1 MALLMRTSSARLL
14 AVAAVSALAAVAGSA
29 HAQSTCPAGV
39 SHPGEAWPDVSA
51 QVLSQKAEAIT
62 ALEDYA
68 FTLEGADEE
77 RRGIRTDGVVIIRA
91 GELIYERY
99 ARGHDASKRHLSWS
113 VSKSF
118 TNALVGIAVG
128 QGRLSVEDS
137 LCKHL
142 PWVSELG
149 EDRCG
154 ITVRHLLEFSSGL
167 DWQEVYE
174 GASNQSSS
182 VLSMLYGAG
191 HEDAARFIASH
202 ALRDPPGESWMY
214 SSGDSTLLMAVV
226 QAVMEPEHGDRFPW
240 TQLLDP
246 IGMRSAV
253 WERDRAGTI
262 IGSSYLYATPRDLAR
277 FGYLLK
283 HDGCWDGARILPEGW
298 VSESTQVSE
307 AMTKKRLHRDPDDVQ
322 GRQFWLNKP
331 VPGVDDQRPFPDLPE
346 DAFFARGHWG
356 QSISVIPSWDLVVGR
371 TGDDREGGFDLQ
383 RFLVLARE
391 VAAP

>member
-1 MALLMRTSSARLL
+1 MALLMRARLWMV
-14 AVAAVSALAAVAGSA
+14 AVVGAFAGAA
-29 HAQSTCPAGV
+29 HAQSTCPTGV
-39 SHPGEAWPDVSA
+39 TWPGEAWPDVSA
-51 QVLSQKAEAIT
+51 QVAAQKADAIR

-77 RRGIRTDGVVIIRA
+77 RRGLRTDGVVILR
-91 GELIYERY
+91 GGQLLYERY

-128 QGRLSVEDS
+128 QGRMSLDDSVCEYLTWAADEEED
-137 LCKHL
+137 K
-142 PWVSELG
+142 
-149 EDRCG
+149 CG

-191 HEDAARFIASH
+191 HKDAARFILGH
-202 ALRDPPGESWMY
+202 DLRDPPGESWMY
-214 SSGDSTLLMAVV
+214 SSGDSTLLMAAV
-226 QAVMEPEHGDRFPW
+226 QAAMQPEHGERFAW
-240 TQLLDP
+240 TQLLTP
-246 IGMRSAV
+246 IGMRGAV

-277 FGYLLK
+277 FGYLLR
-283 HDGCWDGARILPEGW
+283 HDGCWDGTRILPEGW
-298 VSESTQVSE
+298 VAGSTQVSE
-307 AMTKKRLHRDPDDVQ
+307 AMTKKRLHREPDDVQ
-322 GRQFWLNKP
+322 GRQFWLNKA
-331 VPGVDDQRPFPDLPE
+331 VPGVDEARPFPDLPE

-356 QSISVIPSWDLVVGR
+356 QSISVIPSWDLVVVR
-371 TGDDREGGFDLQ
+371 VGDDREGGFDLE
-383 RFLVLARE
+383 RFLLLARE